1 MVPKGAVD
9 VVGLEDCR
17 QCFEHVS
24 IPVQCLAPDGTV
36 LQANQALLDLLGYK
50 PADFVGLH
58 VSEVHADPEVVADI
72 LTALANR
79 DTLTDYATRLRC
91 GDGSIREVQI
101 SLNAYS
107 KGDQFVHTH
116 SFVRDA
122 THEHRAER
130 EATTSAARFART
142 IQHLPDAMAIT
153 TLDDGCFL
161 AVNEAYLRM
170 IGRQG
175 QDIVGKTSPGIGLW
189 PRPEDRET
197 FMQPV
202 VRDGRVRDIEATLR
216 CGGELRD
223 CLVSAE
229 LTEFDG
235 ERCIVSVTKDITERK
250 RAEAALRESEAEL
263 RQAQKMEV
271 VGRLAG
277 GVAHDFNN
285 LLSIVLGRCHMLM
298 KGLPREDPV
307 HAGLAAISRAADR
320 ATTLTQ
326 QLLAFSRR
334 DIVRPRVVN
343 LNDAVTQVEQLLPR
357 LIGENIRVV
366 INLDPAIANIRA
378 DPNQVEHVL
387 MDLAVNARD
396 AMPAGGTLHL
406 ATTNTIFDDAAV
418 RAHPGAQ
425 PGPYVTVSVRDTGQ
439 GMDEATAAQ
448 VFEPFY
454 TTKAQG
460 KGTGHRDRDGARCRR
475 RRRGACVVP
484 RGPHG
489 PGLHGVGRMQR
500 TFGARALR

>member
-122 THEHRAER
+122 THEHQAER

-343 LNDAVTQVEQLLPR
+343 LNDAVTQVEQLLPLFHTQPVDDR
-357 LIGENIRVV
+357 VAHYVGRTGAAFRVIGTAV
-366 INLDPAIANIRA
+366 A
-378 DPNQVEHVL
+378 DPHLEAAFLVGQPDTGTALRRALALV
-387 MDLAVNARD
+387 DLHEPVDPGSPVQDLLCPRRAVGVPAEPEEPARRGVRIVRNRENS
-396 AMPAGGTLHL
+396 ARLPARRLEPFVQSSAVPSKALNTVSGTS
-406 ATTNTIFDDAAV
+406 AV
-418 RAHPGAQ
+418 RKMTFRCTLAKG
-425 PGPYVTVSVRDTGQ
+425 VR
-439 GMDEATAAQ
+439 M
-448 VFEPFY
+448 
-454 TTKAQG
+454 
-460 KGTGHRDRDGARCRR
+460 
-475 RRRGACVVP
+475 
-484 RGPHG
+484 
-489 PGLHGVGRMQR
+489 
-500 TFGARALR
+500 